1 MRKLDISSQFPLN
14 KLTNRISDKRL
25 NSYPIIFKSEINK
38 RKDPFSNKGLN
49 RYKNSYRFFSVPRIT
64 GFEPQI

>member
-1 MRKLDISSQFPLN
+1 MSKFDISSKFQLN
-14 KLTNRISDKRL
+14 KPTNRISDKRV